1 MAVQTKHCVTQNP
14 ERKLRKKLRNS
25 KTEEEREKWR
35 QELDTY
41 LSRKNVNKKIQKQK
55 MMKKR
60 KITDEE
66 AFQEARKYNS
76 SQEAKERFLLA
87 KEKKQKEI
95 YTTINNMVS
104 HAKAK
109 KILDYQKDMK
119 EEIFIKKV
127 EESNKIDKRIK
138 ELTSKNSPDDVPMSE
153 KEAIKKM
160 NEELIQEC
168 HEIVIKR
175 YTIRDIMRENK
186 VSKTEAEELYEE
198 QKTMEEQKT
207 KEGQPQIEELEDKE

>member
-25 KTEEEREKWR
+25 KTEEEREKWS

-41 LSRKNVNKKIQKQK
+41 LSRKNVNKKVQKQK

-76 SQEAKERFLLA
+76 SQEAKKRFLLA

-127 EESNKIDKRIK
+127 EESKKIDKRIK
-138 ELTSKNSPDDVPMSE
+138 ELTSKNSPDDVPMNK

-198 QKTMEEQKT
+198 QKTKEE
-207 KEGQPQIEELEDKE
+207 QPQIEELEDKE